1 MKITQ
6 MCCVYV
12 FCWYKGEMTTLSHTY
27 ILSLSLSLSLRNR
40 KSFYRDL
47 PSRGKQRYVSMWV
60 RVRMTWG
67 VCVCIGV
74 KSVMCVHETELEF
87 HCCCC
92 CCCYVHIYLLL
103 FALFTWEWMAANEQE
118 SMYACVS
125 EWMNMLLGCC
135 SLYIRFTD
143 LLELD
148 CGRRNELAVP
158 EIVCSLAGKQAK
170 LHIVRVVLR
179 VYWALN
185 TCFTRIQ
192 Y

>member
-1 MKITQ
+1 
-6 MCCVYV
+6 
-12 FCWYKGEMTTLSHTY
+12 
-27 ILSLSLSLSLRNR
+27 
-40 KSFYRDL
+40 
-47 PSRGKQRYVSMWV
+47 MWV

-158 EIVCSLAGKQAK
+158 EIVCSLAGNRQNCTSFVSFESVLSTEHV
-170 LHIVRVVLR
+170 LHTDTVLDT
-179 VYWALN
+179 YKSKDTL
-185 TCFTRIQ
+185 
-192 Y
+192 